1 MIRAFIA
8 IELPDKVRAALGEV
22 QERMRR
28 ARLGVKVSWVKVGN
42 IHLTLQF
49 LGYVPEDKIPG
60 ISTALGQVCAAHEA
74 FDVPV
79 GGVGAFPNVNR
90 ARVLWVGCGTTQVGA
105 HCVRPIGDTGLQQGA
120 RSAPLQELARAVQ
133 TAMQEFGFEP
143 EHREFAAHL
152 TLGRI
157 KPAPT
162 KSGFPR
168 PDVTLTKLLDSLRD
182 CPCGTLRVD
191 AVHLF
196 ESQLN
201 PQGSIYTK
209 LSSHKLM

>member
-1 MIRAFIA
+1 VIRAFIA
-8 IELPDKVRAALGEV
+8 IELTDDIRAAIGEV
-22 QERMRR
+22 QDRLKR
-28 ARLGVKVSWVKVGN
+28 AHLGVKVSWVKIGN

-49 LGYVPEDKIPG
+49 LGYVPEDKIPD
-60 ISTALGQVCAAHEA
+60 ISAALGRVCDAHEA
-74 FDVPV
+74 FSVPV
-79 GGVGAFPNVNR
+79 GGVGGFPSVNR
-90 ARVLWVGCGTTQVGA
+90 PRVVWVGCHDA
-105 HCVRPIGDTGLQQGA
+105 DA
-120 RSAPLQELARAVQ
+120 RLKTLARAVQ
-133 TAMQEFGFEP
+133 MAMQEFGFEP

-157 KPAPT
+157 KW
-162 KSGFPR
+162 PR

-182 CPCGTLRVD
+182 CACGTLRVD

-209 LSSHKLM
+209 LSSHTLKGVVEHGSES

>member
-8 IELPDKVRAALGEV
+8 IDLSDDVRAAIGEA
-22 QERMRR
+22 QDRLKR
-28 ARLGVKVSWVKVGN
+28 AHLGVKISWVKIEN

-49 LGYVPEDKIPG
+49 LGYVPEEKMPG
-60 ISTALGQVCAAHEA
+60 ISAALAGVCAAHEA
-74 FDVPV
+74 FNVLV
-79 GGVGAFPNVNR
+79 GGAGAFPNVNR
-90 ARVLWVGCGTTQVGA
+90 ARVLWVGCHDA
-105 HCVRPIGDTGLQQGA
+105 DA
-120 RSAPLQELARAVQ
+120 RLKTLARAVQ
-133 TAMQEFGFEP
+133 TTMQEFGFEP
-143 EHREFAAHL
+143 EQREFAAHL

-157 KPAPT
+157 K
-162 KSGFPR
+162 FPR
-168 PDVTLTKLLDSLRD
+168 PDAALTKLLDSLRD
-182 CPCGTLRVD
+182 CACGTLRVD

>member
-8 IELPDKVRAALGEV
+8 IDLPDDVRAALAEV
-22 QERMRR
+22 QARLKR
-28 ARLGVKVSWVKVGN
+28 AHLGVKVSWVKIEN

-49 LGYVPEDKIPG
+49 LGYVPEDKMPG
-60 ISTALGQVCAAHEA
+60 ISAALERVCTSHEVFA
-74 FDVPV
+74 VPV
-79 GGVGAFPNVNR
+79 GGVGAFPNATR
-90 ARVLWVGCGTTQVGA
+90 PRVLWVGC
-105 HCVRPIGDTGLQQGA
+105 HDTDA
-120 RSAPLQELARAVQ
+120 RLKALARDVQ

-157 KPAPT
+157 KW
-162 KSGFPR
+162 PR
-168 PDVTLTKLLDSLRD
+168 PDATLTKVLDSLKD
-182 CPCGTLRVD
+182 TACGTLRVE